1 MLLRRCFCEPLFVV
15 LSPSLVSWFNDKSLY
30 QNKFFGVCLVLLS
43 IILSLAMMFPEV
55 VLVSLLSLVLVYS
68 AAGLEC
74 RIYVSSSDG
83 INNTSCWTGG
93 VQTPCATIDL
103 AIQGTATLQYN
114 CSSGILINLSPGTY
128 TLDTTSLLEQQVLR
142 NNVSIIGMRDG
153 SRYEEVSITCLH
165 VSSSSYNWLRYIV
178 FECVSLYNC
187 NNVPV
192 TCTEPS
198 FDITTHNEPVLGNE
212 NFMLD
217 LAIDRSTSLSCY
229 DYYQNDNCHCDYLSF
244 HACIIDTSTNKQ
256 LGWKYGLDVCIS
268 INSSINQECYIISQ
282 PNCYPY
288 DKCYEVSKCFD
299 DYIDADPI
307 EVTIYVQ
314 TLDLIIINTSK
325 TVNVMTECSS
335 GYNFVNG
342 RCIKDTLSVCDNA
355 YSIPCLDDSN
365 YYYCNNTNH
374 CYDNDTGQLFLNC
387 TSKGVPM
394 NPDINIC
401 TKCDKY
407 SLLVFIVIEI
417 LPITI
422 MVLLIIIFNIQLTN
436 GSINGVVF
444 YSQIISISYSVYFYY
459 STSYYY
465 YYDYYYQYYFDSLT
479 KIPCNVF
486 NLDFTPFIYY
496 VMCISPNTPPL
507 GVISFWYVIGF
518 YPLLLLLLLYVWIT
532 LYDKGYKCV
541 VFITRPFHRCM
552 ARFWSMT
559 GIEPS
564 FTHSIASIYILCFTQ
579 LAATSFKIL
588 SFDPK
593 NEVLGFHDT
602 KFYYDMNQDYFKGAH
617 GAVGFFAI
625 LVLLFLIVL
634 PTLYILLYPFKW
646 FHKLLDCLHLRKQ
659 LLISLGDVF
668 TGPYKNG
675 TENTYDYRFMTGLYL
690 LARIIILSQFVYGQY
705 FVFSIPISQ
714 ACCSF
719 LLAVI
724 VIIFRPF
731 QRNIHNFAEFLI
743 MFVTMALGCT
753 NSVVSFLIS
762 RPKAYPESP
771 TLGYTTVSMILI
783 VVLPTVNGL
792 IFVII
797 IPGYIIYQVHKSCCH
812 YHMKR
817 NNPVVNRNQKEDKG
831 VGNDDDWIA
840 DRIENPQEYDEQHV
854 PGRMYEYDRQP
865 EQQRPSGPITIAT
878 AATYGSCSETTI

>member
-1 MLLRRCFCEPLFVV
+1 ML
-15 LSPSLVSWFNDKSLY
+15 
-30 QNKFFGVCLVLLS
+30 
-43 IILSLAMMFPEV
+43 

-103 AIQGTATLQYN
+103 AIQGTAALQYN

-212 NFMLD
+212 ACPNLQLVLD
-217 LAIDRSTSLSCY
+217 ISDTDLCCDNKYIDVT
-229 DYYQNDNCHCDYLSF
+229 NCQCDYLSF
-244 HACIIDTSTNKQ
+244 SAYVTDSINEYD
-256 LGWKYGLDVCIS
+256 WKYRFNVCIS
-268 INSSINQECYIISQ
+268 VNSSIDQKCYTISQ
-282 PNCYPY
+282 PNCHSYFP
-288 DKCYEVSKCFD
+288 DDRCYQVNRCFN
-299 DYIDADPI
+299 DYIDASPI
-307 EVTIYVQ
+307 EMSIYVQ
-314 TLDLIIINTSK
+314 TLDLINISASSTVTVTISEYGIGNCNQINDNTCGINDPTYK
-325 TVNVMTECSS
+325 LPCINDEFYICCTDNTTGEDYLGCSS
-335 GYNFVNG
+335 EQG
-342 RCIKDTLSVCDNA
+342 I
-355 YSIPCLDDSN
+355 
-365 YYYCNNTNH
+365 
-374 CYDNDTGQLFLNC
+374 
-387 TSKGVPM
+387 PM
-394 NPDINIC
+394 NNPHTC
-401 TKCDKY
+401 TKCDEY
-407 SLLVFIVIEI
+407 GLLVFIVIEI

-444 YSQIISISYSVYFYY
+444 YSQTVAISYFVYNYVYSYIYYHFYNLPLLLSV
-459 STSYYY
+459 
-465 YYDYYYQYYFDSLT
+465 
-479 KIPCNVF
+479 IPSNVF
-486 NLDFTPFIYY
+486 NLDFTPFTFNY
-496 VMCISPNTPPL
+496 VMCISPDTQPL
-507 GVISFWYVIGF
+507 GEISFWYVIGF

-588 SFDPK
+588 SIAPK
-593 NEVLGFHDT
+593 NETLKFGFNKT
-602 KFYYDMNQDYFKGAH
+602 KFSFDMKQDYFKGVH

-675 TENTYDYRFMTGLYL
+675 TENTYDYRFMAGLYL
-690 LARIIILSQFVYGQY
+690 LAKAIILSQFVYGY
-705 FVFSIPISQ
+705 YSIFSIPISQ

-731 QRNIHNFAEFLI
+731 QRNIHNFTEFLVMI
-743 MFVTMALGCT
+743 IAMANGCGS
-753 NSVVSFLIS
+753 SVGGFFLLIS
-762 RPKAYPESP
+762 SSSSLSGTDIKIFSISSI
-771 TLGYTTVSMILI
+771 VSLVI
-783 VVLPTVNGL
+783 NGL

-797 IPGYIIYQVHKSCCH
+797 IPGYIIYQIYKMIKSCH
-812 YHMKR
+812 RYHKR
-817 NNPVVNRNQKEDKG
+817 NNPVANRNQEEDYQPL

-840 DRIENPQEYDEQHV
+840 DRMENPQEYDEQHV
-854 PGRMYEYDRQP
+854 PGRMYDVSEENRQ
-865 EQQRPSGPITIAT
+865 PITIGT
-878 AATYGSCSETTI
+878 AATYGSINEDTGLN

>member
-1 MLLRRCFCEPLFVV
+1 MM
-15 LSPSLVSWFNDKSLY
+15 SP
-30 QNKFFGVCLVLLS
+30 G
-43 IILSLAMMFPEV
+43 V

-128 TLDTTSLLEQQVLR
+128 TLDTTSLLEQQLLR

-198 FDITTHNEPVLGNE
+198 FDITTHNELVLGNE
-212 NFMLD
+212 ACPNFKLD
-217 LAIDRSTSLSCY
+217 IYDIDTTLTLQCY
-229 DYYQNDNCHCDYLSF
+229 DYYINENCQCEYLSF
-244 HACIIDTSTNKQ
+244 GALITDTCTGKP
-256 LGWKYGLDVCIS
+256 LDWEYGLNVCFS
-268 INSSINQECYIISQ
+268 IESSTYHD
-282 PNCYPY
+282 CYP
-288 DKCYEVSKCFD
+288 VSASKYYVGPDYYYQLYQVNKCFD
-299 DYIDADPI
+299 FIDSSSM
-307 EVTIYVQ
+307 EVTLYIYMLNVRVN
-314 TLDLIIINTSK
+314 TTINIT
-325 TVNVMTECSS
+325 TECSS
-335 GYNFVNG
+335 GNCIQSKCDTNNPSYKLACFSNNYNSFR
-342 RCIKDTLSVCDNA
+342 RC
-355 YSIPCLDDSN
+355 YDSN
-365 YYYCNNTNH
+365 TRGYYEGCYIYCPSESGIPLNTP
-374 CYDNDTGQLFLNC
+374 Y
-387 TSKGVPM
+387 
-394 NPDINIC
+394 IC
-401 TKCDKY
+401 VECDEY
-407 SLLVFIVIEI
+407 GLLVFIVIEI

-444 YSQIISISYSVYFYY
+444 YSQIIAISYSVYFYY
-459 STSYYY
+459 AIYYG
-465 YYDYYYQYYFDSLT
+465 DYSDYNDYYFDSLT
-479 KIPCNVF
+479 KIPCNIF
-486 NLDFTPFIYY
+486 NLDFTTLVYY
-496 VMCISPNTPPL
+496 VMCISPNTSPL

-518 YPLLLLLLLYVWIT
+518 YPLLLLLFLYVWIT

-588 SFDPK
+588 SIAPK
-593 NEVLGFHDT
+593 NETHGFNNT
-602 KFYYDMNQDYFKGAH
+602 KFYYDIKQDYFEGVH
-617 GAVGFFAI
+617 GAAGFFAI

-646 FHKLLDCLHLRKQ
+646 FHKLLDRLHLKKPQ

-690 LARIIILSQFVYGQY
+690 LARIIVTSQFIFGYY
-705 FVFSIPISQ
+705 FLFSIPISQ
-714 ACCSF
+714 SCCSF

-743 MFVTMALGCT
+743 LFVVMAIGCT
-753 NSVVSFLIS
+753 NSVVSFLMSTSNDSIDT
-762 RPKAYPESP
+762 K
-771 TLGYTTVSMILI
+771 TGTGGFIVSFLLT
-783 VVLPTVNGL
+783 VVLPTLNIL
-792 IFVII
+792 IFGII
-797 IPGYIIYQVHKSCCH
+797 IPGYIIYQVYKMIKSCH
-812 YHMKR
+812 RYHQR
-817 NNPVVNRNQKEDKG
+817 NNPVANRNQEEEDHQPL
-831 VGNDDDWIA
+831 VGNDDDWVA
-840 DRIENPQEYDEQHV
+840 DRMENPRNYNERHVAGETYDVSE
-854 PGRMYEYDRQP
+854 ED
-865 EQQRPSGPITIAT
+865 QQFQTRYIAT
-878 AATYGSCSETTI
+878 AATYGNTIEDTL

>member
-1 MLLRRCFCEPLFVV
+1 
-15 LSPSLVSWFNDKSLY
+15 
-30 QNKFFGVCLVLLS
+30 
-43 IILSLAMMFPEV
+43 MMFPEV

-103 AIQGTATLQYN
+103 AIQGTAALQYN

-153 SRYEEVSITCLH
+153 SRYEEVSINCLH

-198 FDITTHNEPVLGNE
+198 FDITTHNEPVPGNE
-212 NFMLD
+212 DCPNLTNTN
-217 LAIDRSTSLSCY
+217 AINTCDINNPPYKLPCIKNAFSGCCTDKSTGE
-229 DYYQNDNCHCDYLSF
+229 DYLG
-244 HACIIDTSTNKQ
+244 C
-256 LGWKYGLDVCIS
+256 
-268 INSSINQECYIISQ
+268 SSEWGVPVNIPYI
-282 PNCYPY
+282 C
-288 DKCYEVSKCFD
+288 
-299 DYIDADPI
+299 
-307 EVTIYVQ
+307 
-314 TLDLIIINTSK
+314 
-325 TVNVMTECSS
+325 TECDEY
-335 GYNFVNG
+335 G
-342 RCIKDTLSVCDNA
+342 
-355 YSIPCLDDSN
+355 
-365 YYYCNNTNH
+365 
-374 CYDNDTGQLFLNC
+374 
-387 TSKGVPM
+387 
-394 NPDINIC
+394 
-401 TKCDKY
+401 
-407 SLLVFIVIEI
+407 LLVFIAIEI

-444 YSQIISISYSVYFYY
+444 YSQIIAISYSIYSYHFYNRID
-459 STSYYY
+459 YYD
-465 YYDYYYQYYFDSLT
+465 YDYYYFYSLL
-479 KIPCNVF
+479 KIPCNIF
-486 NLDFTPFIYY
+486 NLDFTPFMFDYA
-496 VMCISPNTPPL
+496 MCISPNTPPL

-588 SFDPK
+588 SF
-593 NEVLGFHDT
+593 NANSTSSINNT
-602 KFYYDMNQDYFKGAH
+602 KFYYDIKQGYFDVKH
-617 GAVGFFAI
+617 GAAGFFAI

-634 PTLYILLYPFKW
+634 PTLYILLYPFKL
-646 FHKLLDCLHLRKQ
+646 FHEVLDCLHLRKQ

-675 TENTYDYRFMTGLYL
+675 TENTYDYRFMAGLYL
-690 LARIIILSQFVYGQY
+690 LARIIILSQFLYGYY
-705 FVFSIPISQ
+705 FIFSIPISQ

-731 QRNIHNFAEFLI
+731 QRNIHNFIEFLI
-743 MFVTMALGCT
+743 IFISIAFGCAISVASFHFFYLYLYTMLA
-753 NSVVSFLIS
+753 N
-762 RPKAYPESP
+762 
-771 TLGYTTVSMILI
+771 I
-783 VVLPTVNGL
+783 VFNGL
-792 IFVII
+792 VFIII
-797 IPGYIIYQVHKSCCH
+797 IPGYIIYQVYKMIKSCH
-812 YHMKR
+812 RYHRR
-817 NNPVVNRNQKEDKG
+817 NNPVANRNQEEDYQPL

-840 DRIENPQEYDEQHV
+840 DRMENPQEYDEQHV
-854 PGRMYEYDRQP
+854 HGRIYEYDGHPKQQQP
-865 EQQRPSGPITIAT
+865 IDPITIAT
-878 AATYGSCSETTI
+878 AATYGSCSETTM